1 MRADV
6 IHTKPTNTGTDLGIV
21 MIFIELDVSASLSS
35 QPGQLVSELLTCTGR
50 ARLNM
55 DQYSPSSYPLG
66 VLKWVLD
73 PHVSAIVR
81 MITMPMNKPK
91 NMRLQSDDSDKQLE
105 KEVTDVTFKIKLN
118 DEMVNDKVATIKLI
132 NN

>member
-1 MRADV
+1 
-6 IHTKPTNTGTDLGIV
+6 
-21 MIFIELDVSASLSS
+21 
-35 QPGQLVSELLTCTGR
+35 
-50 ARLNM
+50 M